1 MKIISWNVNGLKSII
16 EKGFLE
22 EIIAQNPDILCLQE
36 VKSTEIPEIENY
48 ISYNYPAS
56 ELVNLYGT
64 AIYTKVEPLSARK
77 GFGDKEFD
85 AEGRVIR
92 MEFEN
97 FYLYNVYCPSG
108 ASSPE
113 RLDRKFRFYDEFTE
127 YVYKS
132 NKPSIICG
140 DFNRISAEIDAKN
153 PKNIKGKSGFLPE
166 EQEWFKEILAKYVDA
181 FRKFHKDGD
190 NFTWWSNRKGA
201 REANKGYRFDY
212 FLVSNTFENTLADS
226 YILKDQMGSD
236 HAPIVL
242 DLNSCPVCGTVN
254 NNDNEFCYQCGIK
267 MIETEEE
274 EEAREEKL
282 EIPKDKIIRGL
293 GDVNMKFNSELILQ
307 RNTQNNLDLFNLEF
321 VATEFQY
328 NDLRFDTL
336 AFDEETNSFVIIEYK
351 NKLDF
356 EVLNQGETYYNLLLD
371 NKQVYIDKY
380 NEVFKTEFK
389 EEDFD
394 FDKTKV
400 LIIGPKFNKKQL
412 ASAKSPHYPFEIWKV
427 KVNEKFCISYE
438 NVITNEI
445 KYLQVTKDD
454 LELTEEEL
462 LQDRSDEVIELYEG
476 ITNGVINK
484 FPDAIKRILIDAFAY
499 YLNDKLICKFVFLS
513 KFLKVYFYTNEIN
526 DIKGKME
533 DITGKGIEGNTY
545 YRFKLTSKE
554 DIDYFIEMFK
564 QLYD

>member
-16 EKGFLE
+16 DKGFLE
-22 EIIAQNPDILCLQE
+22 EIIAQDPDILCLQE

-64 AIYTKVEPLSARK
+64 AIYTKVEPLSVRK

-108 ASSPE
+108 ASSQK

-166 EQEWFKEILAKYVDA
+166 EQEWFKEVLTKYVDA

-190 NFTWWSNRKGA
+190 NFTWWSNRKGY
-201 REANKGYRFDY
+201 REDNKGYRFDY
-212 FLVSNTFENTLADS
+212 FLVSNTFENTLTDS

-242 DLNSCPVCGTVN
+242 ELNSCPLCGTVN

-267 MIETEEE
+267 IMETDEEE
-274 EEAREEKL
+274 EVREDKL
-282 EIPKDKIIRGL
+282 EIPKDKIIL
-293 GDVNMKFNSELILQ
+293 
-307 RNTQNNLDLFNLEF
+307 LDLNYTLIANSKEIRTMPLDKKIKSQKYETDLINLIKDNYIILIT
-321 VATEFQY
+321 ASPY
-328 NDLRFDTL
+328 RRSHKILRDLKEKTGFEP
-336 AFDEETNSFVIIEYK
+336 DESFWNFGRQPPALKKYWMENEVIPQHG
-351 NKLDF
+351 DD
-356 EVLNQGETYYNLLLD
+356 G
-371 NKQVYIDKY
+371 DKY
-380 NEVFKTEFK
+380 LAIESNPATRRMY
-389 EEDFD
+389 
-394 FDKTKV
+394 
-400 LIIGPKFNKKQL
+400 KKL
-412 ASAKSPHYPFEIWKV
+412 
-427 KVNEKFCISYE
+427 
-438 NVITNEI
+438 
-445 KYLQVTKDD
+445 
-454 LELTEEEL
+454 
-462 LQDRSDEVIELYEG
+462 
-476 ITNGVINK
+476 
-484 FPDAIKRILIDAFAY
+484 
-499 YLNDKLICKFVFLS
+499 
-513 KFLKVYFYTNEIN
+513 
-526 DIKGKME
+526 
-533 DITGKGIEGNTY
+533 GIEARPKG
-545 YRFKLTSKE
+545 
-554 DIDYFIEMFK
+554 DFI
-564 QLYD
+564 

>member
-16 EKGFLE
+16 DKGFLE
-22 EIIAQNPDILCLQE
+22 EIIAQDPDILCLQE

-64 AIYTKVEPLSARK
+64 AIYTKVEPLSVRK

-108 ASSPE
+108 ASSQK

-166 EQEWFKEILAKYVDA
+166 EQEWFKEVLTKYVDA

-190 NFTWWSNRKGA
+190 NFTWWSNRKGY
-201 REANKGYRFDY
+201 REDNKGYRFDY
-212 FLVSNTFENTLADS
+212 FLVSNTFENTLTDS

-242 DLNSCPVCGTVN
+242 ELNSCPVCGTVN

-267 MIETEEE
+267 IMETDEEE
-274 EEAREEKL
+274 EVREDKL
-282 EIPKDKIIRGL
+282 EIPKDKIIL
-293 GDVNMKFNSELILQ
+293 
-307 RNTQNNLDLFNLEF
+307 LDLNYTLIANSKEIRTMPLDKKIKSQKYETDLINLIKDNY
-321 VATEFQY
+321 VILITASPY
-328 NDLRFDTL
+328 RRSHKILRDLKEKTGFEP
-336 AFDEETNSFVIIEYK
+336 DESFWNFGRQPPALKKYWMENEVIP
-351 NKLDF
+351 
-356 EVLNQGETYYNLLLD
+356 QHGEEG
-371 NKQVYIDKY
+371 DKY
-380 NEVFKTEFK
+380 LAIESNPATRRMY
-389 EEDFD
+389 
-394 FDKTKV
+394 
-400 LIIGPKFNKKQL
+400 KKL
-412 ASAKSPHYPFEIWKV
+412 
-427 KVNEKFCISYE
+427 
-438 NVITNEI
+438 
-445 KYLQVTKDD
+445 
-454 LELTEEEL
+454 
-462 LQDRSDEVIELYEG
+462 
-476 ITNGVINK
+476 
-484 FPDAIKRILIDAFAY
+484 
-499 YLNDKLICKFVFLS
+499 
-513 KFLKVYFYTNEIN
+513 
-526 DIKGKME
+526 
-533 DITGKGIEGNTY
+533 GIEARPKG
-545 YRFKLTSKE
+545 
-554 DIDYFIEMFK
+554 DFI
-564 QLYD
+564 

>member
-22 EIIAQNPDILCLQE
+22 EIIAQDPDILCLQE

-56 ELVNLYGT
+56 ELANFYGT
-64 AIYTKVEPLSARK
+64 AIYTKVEPLSVRK

-108 ASSPE
+108 ASSQE

-166 EQEWFKEILAKYVDA
+166 EQEWFKEILTKYVDA
-181 FRKFHKDGD
+181 FRKFHEDGD

-212 FLVSNTFENTLADS
+212 FLVSNTFENTLTDS

-242 DLNSCPVCGTVN
+242 ELNSCPVCGTVN

-267 MIETEEE
+267 LIETEEE
-274 EEAREEKL
+274 EEVREDKL
-282 EIPKDKIIRGL
+282 EIPKDKIIL
-293 GDVNMKFNSELILQ
+293 
-307 RNTQNNLDLFNLEF
+307 LDLNYTLIANSKEIRTMPLDKKIKSQKYETDLINLIKDNY
-321 VATEFQY
+321 VILITASPY
-328 NDLRFDTL
+328 RRSYKILRDIKEKTGFEP
-336 AFDEETNSFVIIEYK
+336 DESFWNFGRQPPALKKYWMENEVIPQHG
-351 NKLDF
+351 DD
-356 EVLNQGETYYNLLLD
+356 V
-371 NKQVYIDKY
+371 DKY
-380 NEVFKTEFK
+380 LAIESNPATRRMY
-389 EEDFD
+389 
-394 FDKTKV
+394 
-400 LIIGPKFNKKQL
+400 KKL
-412 ASAKSPHYPFEIWKV
+412 
-427 KVNEKFCISYE
+427 
-438 NVITNEI
+438 
-445 KYLQVTKDD
+445 
-454 LELTEEEL
+454 
-462 LQDRSDEVIELYEG
+462 
-476 ITNGVINK
+476 
-484 FPDAIKRILIDAFAY
+484 
-499 YLNDKLICKFVFLS
+499 
-513 KFLKVYFYTNEIN
+513 
-526 DIKGKME
+526 
-533 DITGKGIEGNTY
+533 GIEARPKG
-545 YRFKLTSKE
+545 
-554 DIDYFIEMFK
+554 DFI
-564 QLYD
+564 

>member
-16 EKGFLE
+16 DKGFLE
-22 EIIAQNPDILCLQE
+22 EIIAQDPDILCLQE

-64 AIYTKVEPLSARK
+64 AIYTKVEPLSVRK

-108 ASSPE
+108 ASSQK

-166 EQEWFKEILAKYVDA
+166 EQEWFKEVLTKYVDA

-190 NFTWWSNRKGA
+190 NFTWWSNRKGY
-201 REANKGYRFDY
+201 REDNKGYRFDY
-212 FLVSNTFENTLADS
+212 FLVSNTFENTLTDS

-242 DLNSCPVCGTVN
+242 ELNSCPVCGTVN

-267 MIETEEE
+267 IMETDEEE
-274 EEAREEKL
+274 EVREDKL
-282 EIPKDKIIRGL
+282 EIPKDKIIL
-293 GDVNMKFNSELILQ
+293 
-307 RNTQNNLDLFNLEF
+307 LDLNYTLIANSKEIRTMPLDKKIKSQKYETDLINLIKDNY
-321 VATEFQY
+321 VILITASPY
-328 NDLRFDTL
+328 RRSHKILRDLKEKTGFEP
-336 AFDEETNSFVIIEYK
+336 DESFWNFGRQPPELKKYWMENEVIP
-351 NKLDF
+351 
-356 EVLNQGETYYNLLLD
+356 QHGEEG
-371 NKQVYIDKY
+371 DKY
-380 NEVFKTEFK
+380 LAIESNPATRRMY
-389 EEDFD
+389 
-394 FDKTKV
+394 
-400 LIIGPKFNKKQL
+400 KKL
-412 ASAKSPHYPFEIWKV
+412 
-427 KVNEKFCISYE
+427 
-438 NVITNEI
+438 
-445 KYLQVTKDD
+445 
-454 LELTEEEL
+454 
-462 LQDRSDEVIELYEG
+462 
-476 ITNGVINK
+476 
-484 FPDAIKRILIDAFAY
+484 
-499 YLNDKLICKFVFLS
+499 
-513 KFLKVYFYTNEIN
+513 
-526 DIKGKME
+526 
-533 DITGKGIEGNTY
+533 GIEAKPKT
-545 YRFKLTSKE
+545 
-554 DIDYFIEMFK
+554 DFI
-564 QLYD
+564 

>member
-22 EIIAQNPDILCLQE
+22 EIIAQDPDILCLQE

-56 ELVNLYGT
+56 ELANFYGT
-64 AIYTKVEPLSARK
+64 AIYTKVEPLSVRK

-108 ASSPE
+108 ASSQE

-166 EQEWFKEILAKYVDA
+166 EQEWFKEILTKYVDA
-181 FRKFHKDGD
+181 FRKFHEDGD

-212 FLVSNTFENTLADS
+212 FLVSNTFENTLTDS

-242 DLNSCPVCGTVN
+242 ELNSCPVCGTVN

-267 MIETEEE
+267 LIETEEE
-274 EEAREEKL
+274 EEVREDKL
-282 EIPKDKIIRGL
+282 EIPKDKIIL
-293 GDVNMKFNSELILQ
+293 
-307 RNTQNNLDLFNLEF
+307 LDLNYTLIANSKEIRTMPLDKKIKSQKYETDLINLIKDNY
-321 VATEFQY
+321 VILITASPY
-328 NDLRFDTL
+328 RRSHKILRDIKEKTGFEP
-336 AFDEETNSFVIIEYK
+336 DESFWNFGRQPPALKKYWMENEVIPQHG
-351 NKLDF
+351 DD
-356 EVLNQGETYYNLLLD
+356 G
-371 NKQVYIDKY
+371 DKY
-380 NEVFKTEFK
+380 LAIESNPATRRMY
-389 EEDFD
+389 
-394 FDKTKV
+394 
-400 LIIGPKFNKKQL
+400 KKL
-412 ASAKSPHYPFEIWKV
+412 
-427 KVNEKFCISYE
+427 
-438 NVITNEI
+438 
-445 KYLQVTKDD
+445 
-454 LELTEEEL
+454 
-462 LQDRSDEVIELYEG
+462 
-476 ITNGVINK
+476 
-484 FPDAIKRILIDAFAY
+484 
-499 YLNDKLICKFVFLS
+499 
-513 KFLKVYFYTNEIN
+513 
-526 DIKGKME
+526 
-533 DITGKGIEGNTY
+533 GIEA
-545 YRFKLTSKE
+545 RPKS
-554 DIDYFIEMFK
+554 DFI
-564 QLYD
+564 

>member
-16 EKGFLE
+16 DKGFLE
-22 EIIAQNPDILCLQE
+22 EIIAQDPDILCLQE

-64 AIYTKVEPLSARK
+64 AIYTKVEPLSVRK

-108 ASSPE
+108 ASSQK

-166 EQEWFKEILAKYVDA
+166 EQEWFKEVLTKYVDA

-190 NFTWWSNRKGA
+190 NFTWWSNRKGY
-201 REANKGYRFDY
+201 REDNKGYRFDY
-212 FLVSNTFENTLADS
+212 FLVSNTFENTLTDS

-242 DLNSCPVCGTVN
+242 ELNSCPVCGTVN

-267 MIETEEE
+267 IMETDEEE
-274 EEAREEKL
+274 EVREDKL
-282 EIPKDKIIRGL
+282 EIPKDKIIL
-293 GDVNMKFNSELILQ
+293 
-307 RNTQNNLDLFNLEF
+307 LDLNYTLIANSKEIRTMPLDKKIKSQKYETDLINLIKDNH
-321 VATEFQY
+321 VILITASPY
-328 NDLRFDTL
+328 RRSHKILRDLKEKTGFEP
-336 AFDEETNSFVIIEYK
+336 DESFWNFGRQPPALKKYWMENEVIP
-351 NKLDF
+351 
-356 EVLNQGETYYNLLLD
+356 QHGEEG
-371 NKQVYIDKY
+371 DKY
-380 NEVFKTEFK
+380 LAIESNPATRRMY
-389 EEDFD
+389 
-394 FDKTKV
+394 
-400 LIIGPKFNKKQL
+400 KKL
-412 ASAKSPHYPFEIWKV
+412 
-427 KVNEKFCISYE
+427 
-438 NVITNEI
+438 
-445 KYLQVTKDD
+445 
-454 LELTEEEL
+454 
-462 LQDRSDEVIELYEG
+462 
-476 ITNGVINK
+476 
-484 FPDAIKRILIDAFAY
+484 
-499 YLNDKLICKFVFLS
+499 
-513 KFLKVYFYTNEIN
+513 
-526 DIKGKME
+526 
-533 DITGKGIEGNTY
+533 GIEAKPKT
-545 YRFKLTSKE
+545 
-554 DIDYFIEMFK
+554 DFI
-564 QLYD
+564 